1 MSLPTGFST
10 TKLRSNFI
18 VVPPFPEARF
28 GKEKSLRDLFP
39 SFLHL
44 ESCFSQP
51 DQNLTVAKLWRAP
64 ARRRPAFEDVHEGE
78 QLRLMCCLS
87 FCIVLRATPVI
98 LNFGERASQHAAQS
112 NDQVWIAFG
121 ARGDL
126 GFPVLEFSRFCVGIL
141 LVLAL
146 IPDRRLADDL
156 IRQNESA
163 LIMPAGG
170 KRSCETFLGPGSGDI
185 LEEQSTTPFSPFSL
199 ATV

>member
-1 MSLPTGFST
+1 MRCNLRPHIGFGRWISRFST
-10 TKLRSNFI
+10 NPR
-18 VVPPFPEARF
+18 
-28 GKEKSLRDLFP
+28 
-39 SFLHL
+39 
-44 ESCFSQP
+44 

-64 ARRRPAFEDVHEGE
+64 ARQRPAFEDVHEGE

-98 LNFGERASQHAAQS
+98 LNFGERASQRAAQS

-163 LIMPAGG
+163 LIIASRW
-170 KRSCETFLGPGSGDI
+170 KAQLRNVSR
-185 LEEQSTTPFSPFSL
+185 
-199 ATV
+199 AWKW